1 MAKIKLKIIK
11 DQGSDTRGIFRYFFY
26 FFSVDQTPNFPEFVE
41 RRANNCSAAEEVIMD
56 EPKSR
61 VLFHIHASVIL
72 KTLSVP
78 DDFVHLSQEYKEEN
92 IIHFFQESAT
102 ESKEAILRSCSKP
115 NSEVISLSYLI
126 DLVLF
131 NEETQSCI
139 TLSSQ
144 FLGLDTNGYV
154 TE

>member
-1 MAKIKLKIIK
+1 
-11 DQGSDTRGIFRYFFY
+11 
-26 FFSVDQTPNFPEFVE
+26 
-41 RRANNCSAAEEVIMD
+41 MD
-56 EPKSR
+56 KPKSR
-61 VLFHIHASVIL
+61 ILFPNDASVIR

-126 DLVLF
+126 ELVLF
-131 NEETQSCI
+131 NEET
-139 TLSSQ
+139 
-144 FLGLDTNGYV
+144 
-154 TE
+154 